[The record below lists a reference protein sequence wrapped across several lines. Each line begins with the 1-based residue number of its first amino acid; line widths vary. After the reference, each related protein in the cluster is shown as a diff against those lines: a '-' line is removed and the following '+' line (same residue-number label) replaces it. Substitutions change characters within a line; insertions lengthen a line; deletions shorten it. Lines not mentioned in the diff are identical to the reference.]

1 MKLKKQQLIPTS
13 SPEEAR
19 AIPIVADAAIAT
31 QAIGHGRLVP
41 LIILDTSNRPDM
53 DEVVN
58 AQQHVLNG
66 EVTVQWG
73 ELRKRQDHFALILCF
88 QPPIERTAIIEFNI
102 SRQGSLVEQI
112 FQAGAIY
119 LQSGKVGDRL
129 KHDLDRPKMLVDL
142 GETGAKKFWDKI
154 YFADLVKKM
163 RRRGLKKSE
172 ARVRAQEYL
181 KVLREI
187 GSIRA

>member
-1 MKLKKQQLIPTS
+1 LKPKKHQLIPAS

-53 DEVVN
+53 DEVIN
-58 AQQHVLNG
+58 AQEHVLNG
-66 EVTVQWG
+66 ELTVQWG
-73 ELRKRQDHFALILCF
+73 AFPKRQDHFALILCF
-88 QPPIERTAIIEFNI
+88 QHPIERTAIIEFNI
-102 SRQGSLVEQI
+102 SKQGSIVEQI

-119 LQSGKVGDRL
+119 LQSGRVGDRL
-129 KHDLDRPKMLVDL
+129 KHDLDRPKMLGDV
-142 GETGAKKFWDKI
+142 GVTGAKKFWDKI

-163 RRRGLKKSE
+163 RRNGLKKSE

-187 GSIRA
+187 GSLRV